1 MVEITDNTVEYIITR
16 FIIILVT
23 AEIIHKDLKMIMV
36 IETSQTII
44 TEIETA
50 IMCMLQM
57 IRKTPTIP

>member
-57 IRKTPTIP
+57 IRKTPTIS